1 MIPLLHKKSLAD
13 AIRARGF
20 RKWYEGRLIEG
31 HLHLITAF
39 LCLIAVLGA
48 IKQGGPYNTLVNSLW
63 LLSVAMGLGGL
74 GACGIR
80 RYITILQLAEFLG
93 DRSHC
98 PKCQAY
104 ARFTLLHRCRPN
116 PYKNIRVIALAQT
129 QVRLDTEIV
138 DPAPFT
144 LNALSAGCATVNQSS
159 HPNPQEAGH
168 ANAQPQH
175 QPIRAD
181 V

>member
-48 IKQGGPYNTLVNSLW
+48 IEQGGPYNTLANSLW
-63 LLSVAMGLGGL
+63 WLSVAMGLGGP
-74 GACGIR
+74 GAWSIR

-104 ARFTLLHRCRPN
+104 ARFTLLHTGPRNDPGLPAALQETPLLLVECR
-116 PYKNIRVIALAQT
+116 KCGTGWRI
-129 QVRLDTEIV
+129 
-138 DPAPFT
+138 
-144 LNALSAGCATVNQSS
+144 
-159 HPNPQEAGH
+159 
-168 ANAQPQH
+168 
-175 QPIRAD
+175 
-181 V
+181 